1 MTAEELWKKSGLT
14 ESYESWSFGGVPD
27 ELAALVK
34 NGEKTATC
42 SAYDLYLAEG
52 KPIPKEGEGRM
63 VFNGISKVFST
74 KDDRQYETIG
84 AFWDEFSQK
93 YGREKLRG
101 LGYNWTTDTIEYVIG
116 LKSGDIDN
124 ANCSVVLPNSGWIA
138 VKGKTAELDM
148 IYQEI
153 YADGVLTYEIETF
166 TDEGECE
173 ILYYR

>member
-1 MTAEELWKKSGLT
+1 MVIETDRLKIKDVSILQMKNYIELYWYIALRSKSK
-14 ESYESWSFGGVPD
+14 V
-27 ELAALVK
+27 
-34 NGEKTATC
+34 
-42 SAYDLYLAEG
+42 
-52 KPIPKEGEGRM
+52 GEGRM

-84 AFWDEFSQK
+84 AFWDEFSKK

>member
-1 MTAEELWKKSGLT
+1 
-14 ESYESWSFGGVPD
+14 
-27 ELAALVK
+27 
-34 NGEKTATC
+34 
-42 SAYDLYLAEG
+42 
-52 KPIPKEGEGRM
+52 M

-84 AFWDEFSQK
+84 AFWDEFSKK
-93 YGREKLRG
+93 YGRENLRG

-124 ANCSVVLPNSGWIA
+124 ANCSVILPNSGWIA

>member
-1 MTAEELWKKSGLT
+1 
-14 ESYESWSFGGVPD
+14 
-27 ELAALVK
+27 
-34 NGEKTATC
+34 
-42 SAYDLYLAEG
+42 
-52 KPIPKEGEGRM
+52 M

-84 AFWDEFSQK
+84 AFWDEFSKK

-124 ANCSVVLPNSGWIA
+124 ANCSVILPNSGWIA
-138 VKGKTAELDM
+138 VKRKTAELDM